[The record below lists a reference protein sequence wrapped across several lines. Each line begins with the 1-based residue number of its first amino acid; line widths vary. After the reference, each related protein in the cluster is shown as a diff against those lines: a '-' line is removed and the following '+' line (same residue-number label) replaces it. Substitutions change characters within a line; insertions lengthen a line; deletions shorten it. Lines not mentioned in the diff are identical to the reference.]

1 MYNYIEV
8 NIKYLFKNIFA
19 VLLKSLYLH
28 IFDVKVYNIKSYTL
42 DKLDIYLNI
51 HEGWSQGGDIDK

>member
-19 VLLKSLYLH
+19 VLLKSFYLH

-42 DKLDIYLNI
+42 DKLDIYLNT
-51 HEGWSQGGDIDK
+51 HEGWSQGGGT

>member
-19 VLLKSLYLH
+19 VLLKSFYLH

-42 DKLDIYLNI
+42 DKLDIYLNT
-51 HEGWSQGGDIDK
+51 HEGWSQGGGHR

>member
-8 NIKYLFKNIFA
+8 NIKYLLKNIFA
-19 VLLKSLYLH
+19 VLLKSFYLH

-42 DKLDIYLNI
+42 DKLDIYLNT
-51 HEGWSQGGDIDK
+51 HEGWSQGGGHR

>member
-51 HEGWSQGGDIDK
+51 HEGWSQGGT

>member
-8 NIKYLFKNIFA
+8 NIKYLLKNIFA
-19 VLLKSLYLH
+19 VLLKSFYLH
-28 IFDVKVYNIKSYTL
+28 IFDVKVYNIKSYTW

-51 HEGWSQGGDIDK
+51 HEGWSQGGT